1 MQQPRLIVWKTQ
13 SSKDHSKISLNSLNN
28 IPMATKETEFV
39 VTNLPQKKTPGT
51 DGFTGEFS
59 LTLREELP
67 LYTNSSRKLIRSE

>member
-1 MQQPRLIVWKTQ
+1 
-13 SSKDHSKISLNSLNN
+13 
-28 IPMATKETEFV
+28 MATKETEFV